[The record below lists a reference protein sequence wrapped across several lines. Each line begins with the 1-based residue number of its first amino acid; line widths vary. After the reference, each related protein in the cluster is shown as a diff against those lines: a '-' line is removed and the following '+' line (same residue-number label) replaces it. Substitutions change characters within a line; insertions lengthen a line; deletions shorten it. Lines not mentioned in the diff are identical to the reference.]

1 MNEISYMYL
10 YVSSDFIEYIF
21 ELQEFYKLKVI
32 APKSDGNTLT
42 VASIDK

>member
-21 ELQEFYKLKVI
+21 EIQGFYKLI
-32 APKSDGNTLT
+32 NYSTEIG
-42 VASIDK
+42 